1 MIVWILKN
9 FKMFITLVTMVI
21 IPAIVGVYTFVTI
34 VLTSEGVNA
43 EQSKKII
50 MLEQGFSEVKSQSAT
65 NNAILKEIREDTA
78 KTREIL
84 YKEALRRGR

>member
-1 MIVWILKN
+1 
-9 FKMFITLVTMVI
+9 MFITLITMVV

-34 VLTSEGVNA
+34 VLTSESVNA
-43 EQSKKII
+43 EQNKKIV
-50 MLEQGFSEVKSQSAT
+50 MLEQGFAEVKSQSST
-65 NNAILKEIREDTA
+65 NNAILKEIKEDTA

>member
-1 MIVWILKN
+1 
-9 FKMFITLVTMVI
+9 MVI